1 MLPNLCG
8 RTPMGPRTYNE
19 RGKGQGMSRWWCW
32 YEWSYGNPSIS
43 ITHHIMGPTMCLLRK
58 RLSMSRH
65 KEHFG
70 HLCPCTFDSTYSMLW
85 GMLCG
90 RYMFEW
96 CIGMVGFMGKSWL
109 RKDVCEDGWGLDDV
123 LNMSWS
129 FLRVQQ
135 CKTIGRAN
143 LSVRMRKI
151 DLSLPLFTSIL
162 QILIFFLMTFF
173 VVCNGS
179 MHENVSSKSIQWVEM
194 HVELEVPIIK
204 SHTLMC
210 MLASVCWCD
219 FKTSSWDQ
227 VNIFPTIN
235 FETSRRMMA
244 YISLHLLVGKHCSW
258 ATNYVI
264 DDLSLMPLTIKKY
277 ENMNLTKA
285 SKEKPY
291 LICIIY
297 GLFKSLDP

>member
-1 MLPNLCG
+1 MIIWKPINFNNTPHHGANNVSIAEKAIHVSTQGTFRPPLPV
-8 RTPMGPRTYNE
+8 YF
-19 RGKGQGMSRWWCW
+19 WF
-32 YEWSYGNPSIS
+32 Y
-43 ITHHIMGPTMCLLRK
+43 LLNV
-58 RLSMSRH
+58 MRH
-65 KEHFG
+65 VMWALYVRVVYWHGWF
-70 HLCPCTFDSTYSMLW
+70 H
-85 GMLCG
+85 
-90 RYMFEW
+90 
-96 CIGMVGFMGKSWL
+96 GKSWL

-162 QILIFFLMTFF
+162 QMLIFFLMTFF